1 MQLLSS
7 HYNLMLCLHPVV
19 EVVVLPMMKR
29 MTKTIKITNRVNLEE
44 DEERKRKCSFAINV

>member
-7 HYNLMLCLHPVV
+7 HYNLMLYLHLVV

-29 MTKTIKITNRVNLEE
+29 MTKTIKIINRVNLEE